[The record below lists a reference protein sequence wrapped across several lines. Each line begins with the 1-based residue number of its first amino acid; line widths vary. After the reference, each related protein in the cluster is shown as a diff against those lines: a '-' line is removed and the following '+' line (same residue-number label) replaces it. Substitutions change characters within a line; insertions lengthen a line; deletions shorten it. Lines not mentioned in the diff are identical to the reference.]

1 MTHPFLTALFITPL
15 LLAPWTASLAM
26 AETSPT
32 DVLGNW
38 QTEVSAR
45 PAPDGGTAY
54 LRTTTSFTEEKQ
66 ELTVSV
72 YADAALEMK
81 LFEYFSGGPWEPQG
95 PADGAAGA
103 MAVNMT
109 NDFSLVTIFV
119 DAPELWNAINLADCP
134 LAIGEA
140 VEISGCVSGPPFIV
154 TDCIDLDIVM
164 VDQDGQRL
172 RYGGGDVDRCVVRP
186 TEMSAD
192 AFFRVE

>member
-1 MTHPFLTALFITPL
+1 MTHRPFLSALFLTPL
-15 LLAPWTASLAM
+15 AATIAM

-32 DVLGNW
+32 DVLGKW

-45 PAPDGGTAY
+45 PAPGGGTAY

-66 ELTVSV
+66 ELIVSV
-72 YADAALEMK
+72 YADAGLEMK
-81 LFEYFSGGPWEPQG
+81 LFEYHSGGPWESQG

-119 DAPELWNAINLADCP
+119 NAPELWAAINLAACP

-140 VEISGCVSGPPFIV
+140 VDISGCVTGPPFIV

-164 VDQDGQRL
+164 VDQDGRRL

-192 AFFRVE
+192 EFFRVE